1 MKVRIN
7 ETSLKKLITRA
18 INETISK
25 DMKNV
30 TDLGDGEYDGII
42 VGHIFKYKDE
52 EYWSKTGNK
61 GNMPVKWT
69 GTIKDGKQIR

>member
-1 MKVRIN
+1 
-7 ETSLKKLITRA
+7 
-18 INETISK
+18 
-25 DMKNV
+25 V

-69 GTIKDGKQIR
+69 VTIKDGKQIR